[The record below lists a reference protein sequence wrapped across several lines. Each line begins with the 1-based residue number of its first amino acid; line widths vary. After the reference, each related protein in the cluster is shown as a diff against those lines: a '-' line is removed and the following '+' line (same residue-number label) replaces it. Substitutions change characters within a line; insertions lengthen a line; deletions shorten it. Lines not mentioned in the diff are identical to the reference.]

1 MMPEIPPEAP
11 ASVTESPW
19 FWVMLFSLAGLAAVV
34 TVGPKFEQREEG
46 IEEKFHARE
55 RAMGRETF
63 EKLPDDGA
71 TPDSQTLTQWPRIF
85 TLGPIAAVLMCVA
98 ALGMFNVF
106 RLQRRRLA
114 ELQRAGEKL
123 SAPLPSNDAGS

>member
-1 MMPEIPPEAP
+1 MSDIQPEEPS

-55 RAMGRETF
+55 RAMGREAF
-63 EKLPDDGA
+63 DKIPDDGA
-71 TPDSQTLTQWPRIF
+71 TPDSRAETPWPRIF
-85 TLGPIAAVLMCVA
+85 TLGPIAAVLMCIA
-98 ALGMFNVF
+98 AIGMFNIF
-106 RLQRRRLA
+106 RLQRKRLVA
-114 ELQRAGEKL
+114 LQREVEKPP
-123 SAPLPSNDAGS
+123 APLPSSDTGS